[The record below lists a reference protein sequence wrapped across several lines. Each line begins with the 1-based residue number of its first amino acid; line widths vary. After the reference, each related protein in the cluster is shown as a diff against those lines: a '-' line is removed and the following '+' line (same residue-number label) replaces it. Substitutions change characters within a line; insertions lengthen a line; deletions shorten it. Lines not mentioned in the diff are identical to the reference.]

1 MKYKYY
7 VAVKTG
13 KKTWRYV
20 TAILPHHFAEWK
32 NNKKAKEFSLF
43 MAKDLVFGLT
53 ANYFFARIE
62 MYPDFVEN
70 IGNNLKKEVPN
81 DNSSKA

>member
-13 KKTWRYV
+13 KRTWRYV
-20 TAILPHHFAEWK
+20 TAILPHHYAEWK
-32 NNKKAKEFSLF
+32 NNKKAKEFSLST
-43 MAKDLVFGLT
+43 AKDLVFGLT
-53 ANYFFARIE
+53 ANFHLAKIE

-70 IGNNLKKEVPN
+70 IGNNVKKE
-81 DNSSKA
+81 DK